1 MANKFKNYLNKNREA
16 LNSKSAKIGGYS
28 FFLTIVVLAIII
40 AVNVLVSALPTKYTQ
55 FDISAQQLYSLTSST
70 KVVVTN
76 LEKDVDIYWICQAG
90 KEDAVLEKL
99 LSVYDGLSEHLT
111 VTRKDPDVFPT
122 FAEKYTDA
130 KVTNNSLVIECG
142 NKSRYISYS
151 DIYEQDAS
159 EYYTTGSVSTYFDG
173 EGEITTAIDY
183 AVSDDLPKVYV
194 LSGHGEEALSESLET
209 ALQKQ
214 NIEVEKDFTLL
225 NVDAVPEDADCVML
239 YAPQNDLSEEEVAML
254 KDYMNQGGH
263 LFVMSGPNKEGTL
276 TNLHTLL
283 SDYDISV
290 ADGIVVEADRSHYAF
305 NEPYILLADIQSSEM
320 TDALIDAGS
329 YVIVSI
335 AEGLNVGTNSNGATV
350 TPLLTTSD
358 LAFSKI
364 KGYDLDTYEK
374 EEEDTDGPFTLALSV
389 ENKNEG
395 KMIWISSNVFLE
407 DTYNA
412 YSAGANMDF
421 AMNSLLWMVGETD
434 SISIRSKSLDY
445 SFLTISDSTAGR
457 IKICLIGIIPL
468 AYLLFGLDEVLRRRK
483 CK

>member
-1 MANKFKNYLNKNREA
+1 M
-16 LNSKSAKIGGYS
+16 
-28 FFLTIVVLAIII
+28 
-40 AVNVLVSALPTKYTQ
+40 
-55 FDISAQQLYSLTSST
+55 
-70 KVVVTN
+70 
-76 LEKDVDIYWICQAG
+76 
-90 KEDAVLEKL
+90 
-99 LSVYDGLSEHLT
+99 
-111 VTRKDPDVFPT
+111 
-122 FAEKYTDA
+122 
-130 KVTNNSLVIECG
+130 
-142 NKSRYISYS
+142 
-151 DIYEQDAS
+151 
-159 EYYTTGSVSTYFDG
+159 
-173 EGEITTAIDY
+173 
-183 AVSDDLPKVYV
+183 
-194 LSGHGEEALSESLET
+194 
-209 ALQKQ
+209 
-214 NIEVEKDFTLL
+214 
-225 NVDAVPEDADCVML
+225 
-239 YAPQNDLSEEEVAML
+239 
-254 KDYMNQGGH
+254 
-263 LFVMSGPNKEGTL
+263 
-276 TNLHTLL
+276 
-283 SDYDISV
+283 
-290 ADGIVVEADRSHYAF
+290 
-305 NEPYILLADIQSSEM
+305 
-320 TDALIDAGS
+320 
-329 YVIVSI
+329 
-335 AEGLNVGTNSNGATV
+335 